1 MGTIRDLFKI
11 TILFVIFFGLFQS
24 QVLAANADDAR
35 ELSCNKSIF
44 SKLKCKTQ
52 DYNPLGYFEKRK
64 ACIQRRDNA
73 DTVAQ
78 GKQIYKNCIK
88 L

>member
-1 MGTIRDLFKI
+1 MKKYFLIFKLI
-11 TILFVIFFGLFQS
+11 TFLLISFASFQS
-24 QVLAANADDAR
+24 YVLAANADDAR

-52 DYNPLGYFEKRK
+52 GYNPLGYFEKRK
-64 ACIQRRDNA
+64 ACIKRKDNA

-78 GKQIYKNCIK
+78 GKSIYKNCMK
-88 L
+88 